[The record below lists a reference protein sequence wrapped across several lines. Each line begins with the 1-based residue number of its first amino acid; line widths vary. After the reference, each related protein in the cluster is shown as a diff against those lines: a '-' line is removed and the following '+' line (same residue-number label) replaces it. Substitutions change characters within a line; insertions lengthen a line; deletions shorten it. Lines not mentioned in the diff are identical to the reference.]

1 VELELLTRPFSFL
14 QLKGFASVGKWIYD
28 GESNT
33 IVRNED
39 RVELEIT
46 KRDLTGVKV
55 GDAAQTSFGAGAKV
69 FIIKNFSVDADY
81 RRYERLYGALPANRP
96 TMKLP
101 NYDLLDAGVSY
112 KVVLSDK
119 NAISFR
125 VNMNNVLDKLYIS
138 EATSNFESK
147 ADATY
152 WKGIDTS
159 NYVLMGWGR
168 TWNASVKFTF

>member
-1 VELELLTRPFSFL
+1 M
-14 QLKGFASVGKWIYD
+14 
-28 GESNT
+28 
-33 IVRNED
+33 
-39 RVELEIT
+39 
-46 KRDLTGVKV
+46 

-69 FIIKNFSVDADY
+69 FIIKGLSVDADY
-81 RRYERLYGALPANRP
+81 RRYERLYGALPSNTP

-101 NYDLLDAGVSY
+101 NYDLLDAGISYRVAVSE
-112 KVVLSDK
+112 K

-138 EATSNFESK
+138 EATSNVESK
-147 ADATY
+147 AGATY